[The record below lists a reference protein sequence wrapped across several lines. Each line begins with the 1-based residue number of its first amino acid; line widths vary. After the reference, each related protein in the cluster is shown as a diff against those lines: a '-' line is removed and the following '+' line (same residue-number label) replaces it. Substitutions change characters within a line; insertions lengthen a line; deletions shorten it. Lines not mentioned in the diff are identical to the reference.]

1 MNGDGATT
9 PTYPEPNRRAIL
21 LHNHTGP
28 ASNVLRAPSDQ
39 LLYSMS
45 RPFKQGFSAALRMNV
60 KPSRSFHSS
69 PLKCLDYV
77 PSRNQLPATP
87 VVVGPMQKSR
97 LREHY
102 ERTLAADMM
111 YMMYDPESAS
121 KSVKDSPELGQSED
135 PRARIRTWSGESPYH
150 LGRSAR
156 AQKGNR
162 PLVPLH
168 KPLSSSHHIEHDIP
182 RLERVVFTAFCR
194 EAITNKQALLP
205 LLGQMRAIT
214 GLPILGSLADPSVG
228 GSPETAGQGATNG
241 YVHVL
246 RAKKGAASFKLRA
259 GMPVGAQAV
268 MYGDSAYEFIETL
281 TMFVLPRLRG
291 FAGLPLPPS
300 SQPLLSP
307 AAVSGVVSFGMG
319 PEAMPLFPQVEINLD
334 QYPGR
339 RYGFQID
346 CVTNQRGRRATER
359 ARTLLSGLGLPFVR
373 RGTIAL

>member
-1 MNGDGATT
+1 
-9 PTYPEPNRRAIL
+9 
-21 LHNHTGP
+21 
-28 ASNVLRAPSDQ
+28 
-39 LLYSMS
+39 MS
-45 RPFKQGFSAALRMNV
+45 VPFKQGFSTSLRMNLRL
-60 KPSRSFHSS
+60 SRAFHSS
-69 PLKCLDYV
+69 SAKCLDYV
-77 PSRNQLPATP
+77 PSRNQLPTLP

-121 KSVKDSPELGQSED
+121 KSVKDSPELGQDGDS
-135 PRARIRTWSGESPYH
+135 RARVRTWSGESPYH

-168 KPLSSSHHIEHDIP
+168 KPLSSSKHIEHDIP
-182 RLERVVFTAFCR
+182 HLERVVFTAFCR

-228 GSPETAGQGATNG
+228 GSPKTVGEGAPNG

-268 MYGDSAYEFIETL
+268 MLGDSAYEFIETL

-291 FAGLPLPPS
+291 FAGLSLPPS

>member
-1 MNGDGATT
+1 M
-9 PTYPEPNRRAIL
+9 
-21 LHNHTGP
+21 
-28 ASNVLRAPSDQ
+28 SVLFPH
-39 LLYSMS
+39 
-45 RPFKQGFSAALRMNV
+45 GFSVSFRMSTNLR
-60 KPSRSFHSS
+60 RSFHSS
-69 PLKCLDYV
+69 HFKCLDYV
-77 PSRNQLPATP
+77 PSRNQLPVTP

-102 ERTLAADMM
+102 ERTLAADML
-111 YMMYDPESAS
+111 YMMYEPESAS
-121 KSVKDSPELGQSED
+121 TSIKDSPDLGHSDD
-135 PRARIRTWSGESPYH
+135 PRSRIRTWPGESPYH

-168 KPLSSSHHIEHDIP
+168 KPLSASKHIEHDIP

-228 GSPETAGQGATNG
+228 GSPQNAGEGASNG

-268 MYGDSAYEFIETL
+268 LFGDSAYEFIETL

-307 AAVSGVVSFGMG
+307 AAVSGTVSFGMG

>member
-1 MNGDGATT
+1 M
-9 PTYPEPNRRAIL
+9 
-21 LHNHTGP
+21 
-28 ASNVLRAPSDQ
+28 
-39 LLYSMS
+39 SM
-45 RPFKQGFSAALRMNV
+45 PLKQGFSNSLRLNIRA
-60 KPSRSFHSS
+60 SRTFHSS
-69 PLKCLDYV
+69 PTKCLDYV
-77 PSRNQLPATP
+77 PSRNQLPALP

-121 KSVKDSPELGQSED
+121 KSVKDSPELGQKDD
-135 PRARIRTWSGESPYH
+135 PRARVRMWSSESPYH

-168 KPLSSSHHIEHDIP
+168 KPLSASRHIEHDIP
-182 RLERVVFTAFCR
+182 HLERVVFTAFCR

-228 GSPETAGQGATNG
+228 GSPETVGKGAPNG

-268 MYGDSAYEFIETL
+268 MMGDSAYEFIETL

>member
-1 MNGDGATT
+1 
-9 PTYPEPNRRAIL
+9 
-21 LHNHTGP
+21 
-28 ASNVLRAPSDQ
+28 
-39 LLYSMS
+39 MS
-45 RPFKQGFSAALRMNV
+45 VPFKRGLSASLRVNL
-60 KPSRSFHSS
+60 KLSRAFHSS
-69 PLKCLDYV
+69 PAKCLEYV
-77 PSRNQLPATP
+77 PSRDQLPATP

-111 YMMYDPESAS
+111 YMMYDPEGAS
-121 KSVKDSPELGQSED
+121 KSVKDSPELGQSDD
-135 PRARIRTWSGESPYH
+135 PRARVRTWSGESPYH
-150 LGRSAR
+150 FGRSAR

-168 KPLSSSHHIEHDIP
+168 KPMSASRHIEHDIP
-182 RLERVVFTAFCR
+182 RLERVVFTSFCR

-228 GSPETAGQGATNG
+228 GSPETAGAGAPNG

-268 MYGDSAYEFIETL
+268 MYGDSAYEFIESL